1 MNVRYRA
8 DSSQASRAPKA
19 ATLRYSPKKFT
30 ACTLLTTMI
39 NSQPDITSESDIQL
53 LVDGFYAK
61 VVEDALLGPV
71 FNGFAH
77 VDWPRH
83 LPVMYD
89 FWSSLLLGTTRYHG
103 RPFPKHLLL
112 PIGAAHFQRWLA
124 LFEAT
129 VNERF
134 AGHKAEEAKARA
146 RGIAILFEH
155 RLHER
160 NPFALM

>member
-1 MNVRYRA
+1 M
-8 DSSQASRAPKA
+8 
-19 ATLRYSPKKFT
+19 RYSPKEFT
-30 ACTLLTTMI
+30 ACILLTTMI
-39 NSQPDITSESDIQL
+39 NSQPDITSEAAVRL

-103 RPFPKHLLL
+103 RPFPKHLPL
-112 PIGAAHFQRWLA
+112 PIGATHFQRWLA
-124 LFEAT
+124 LFRAT
-129 VNERF
+129 VDELF
-134 AGHKAEEAKARA
+134 AGPKAEEAKL
-146 RGIAILFEH
+146 RGQAIAQVFAA

-160 NPFALM
+160 SPLTIM

>member
-1 MNVRYRA
+1 
-8 DSSQASRAPKA
+8 
-19 ATLRYSPKKFT
+19 
-30 ACTLLTTMI
+30 MI
-39 NSQPDITSESDIQL
+39 NSQPDITSEAAIRL

-103 RPFPKHLLL
+103 RPFPKHLPL
-112 PIGAAHFQRWLA
+112 PIGTAHFQRWLA
-124 LFEAT
+124 LFRAT
-129 VNERF
+129 VDELF
-134 AGHKAEEAKARA
+134 AGLKVEEAKLRGQAIVQVFAAR
-146 RGIAILFEH
+146 LQ
-155 RLHER
+155 ER
-160 NPFALM
+160 SPLTIM

>member
-1 MNVRYRA
+1 M
-8 DSSQASRAPKA
+8 
-19 ATLRYSPKKFT
+19 RYSPRKFT
-30 ACTLLTTMI
+30 ACTLLTIMI
-39 NSQPDITSESDIQL
+39 NSQPDIASEAAIRL

-103 RPFPKHLLL
+103 RPFPKHLPL

-129 VNERF
+129 VNEHF
-134 AGHKAEEAKARA
+134 ACPKAEEAMVRA
-146 RGIAILFEH
+146 RGIATLFGH

-160 NPFALM
+160 NPLALM

>member
-1 MNVRYRA
+1 
-8 DSSQASRAPKA
+8 
-19 ATLRYSPKKFT
+19 
-30 ACTLLTTMI
+30 MI
-39 NSQPDITSESDIQL
+39 NSQPDITSEAAIRL
-53 LVDGFYAK
+53 LVDGFNAK

-103 RPFPKHLLL
+103 RPFPKHLPL

-129 VNERF
+129 VDELF
-134 AGHKAEEAKARA
+134 AGPKAEEAKLRGQAIAQVFEAR
-146 RGIAILFEH
+146 LQ
-155 RLHER
+155 ER
-160 NPFALM
+160 SPLTIM

>member
-1 MNVRYRA
+1 
-8 DSSQASRAPKA
+8 
-19 ATLRYSPKKFT
+19 
-30 ACTLLTTMI
+30 MI
-39 NSQPDITSESDIQL
+39 NSQPDITSEADIRL

-103 RPFPKHLLL
+103 RSATVKLL
-112 PIGAAHFQRWLA
+112 PSSGGRTTINLPSLFTLQPEGSVNATGPRVCSAFAAGEVCA
-124 LFEAT
+124 ASAAGVAT
-129 VNERF
+129 T
-134 AGHKAEEAKARA
+134 KAA
-146 RGIAILFEH
+146 AIR
-155 RLHER
+155 RL
-160 NPFALM
+160 

>member
-1 MNVRYRA
+1 MTDSRLDIASEA
-8 DSSQASRAPKA
+8 DIR
-19 ATLRYSPKKFT
+19 
-30 ACTLLTTMI
+30 
-39 NSQPDITSESDIQL
+39 L

-61 VVEDALLGPV
+61 VVADALLGPV

-103 RPFPKHLLL
+103 QPFAKHLPL
-112 PIGAAHFQRWLA
+112 PIATAHFQRWLA

-129 VNERF
+129 LAELF
-134 AGHKAEEAKARA
+134 AGSHTEEARTRA
-146 RGIAILFEH
+146 RSIATLFEH
-155 RLHER
+155 RLRER
-160 NPFALM
+160 NSRSLM